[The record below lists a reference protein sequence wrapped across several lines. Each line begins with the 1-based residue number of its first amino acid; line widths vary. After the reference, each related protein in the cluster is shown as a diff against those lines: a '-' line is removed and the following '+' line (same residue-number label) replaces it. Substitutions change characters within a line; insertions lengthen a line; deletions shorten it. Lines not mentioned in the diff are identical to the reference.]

1 MNHKTKSAMLCFCE
15 CHVRLMAALHESLY
29 LYGFIGMSAT
39 CVSYSIKLFN
49 KYITVPVD
57 HVVMGATGSK
67 NLTKLR
73 NLVAQVAQ
81 AAQIAKHQRDI

>member
-1 MNHKTKSAMLCFCE
+1 MNHKTKSAMLCPSE
-15 CHVRLMAALHESLY
+15 CHVRLIAALHESLY

-39 CVSYSIKLFN
+39 RVSYSIKLFN
-49 KYITVPVD
+49 KYITAPVD
-57 HVVMGATGSK
+57 HGVMGATGAN

-81 AAQIAKHQRDI
+81 IARRKGNI